1 MPAYGAIFGFYSKG
15 SHSVVERS
23 TRGVREVAQ
32 VKLDFWAVKGQFCE
46 CPERNE
52 PRSGPFHR
60 LVGLSNLGEINTA
73 GVPSPDRRDACD
85 MSECH
90 MPAALRGE

>member
-32 VKLDFWAVKGQFCE
+32 VKLDFWAVKGRDSVNAQRE
-46 CPERNE
+46 ASRGP
-52 PRSGPFHR
+52 GPF
-60 LVGLSNLGEINTA
+60 IA
-73 GVPSPDRRDACD
+73 
-85 MSECH
+85 
-90 MPAALRGE
+90 